1 MERSG
6 TRLASSVVNEQ
17 LGGVGGGGGGGG
29 LTRKDNAEAR
39 RRKKLQRCRYFNI
52 FLADA
57 VICRPTED
65 GGQGRGTQAQ
75 RVAGGGGGGGRAG
88 GRGGVS
94 QCTTVLNVVARGLQG
109 PGSIISGLEGKPIDR
124 VTIYSSPRADKWQTD
139 QR

>member
-1 MERSG
+1 MN
-6 TRLASSVVNEQ
+6 SSAADKED
-17 LGGVGGGGGGGG
+17 GGSGGGGGGGG
-29 LTRKDNAEAR
+29 SLTRKDNAEAR

-75 RVAGGGGGGGRAG
+75 RVGGEGRAGGGGGGC
-88 GRGGVS
+88 VS

-109 PGSIISGLEGKPIDR
+109 PGSIISGLEGKSIDR